1 MVKFSGGSKASVF
14 VLTSG
19 NLFPGFGR
27 WGQRFALCLSNKT
40 TFNVLRDSK
49 IGCNFSFHP
58 FVN

>member
-1 MVKFSGGSKASVF
+1 MVKFCGGSKASIF

-19 NLFPGFGR
+19 NLFPGLGW

-49 IGCNFSFHP
+49 IGCIFSFHP
-58 FVN
+58 V